1 MNDVVIAGAART
13 PMGGFQGDFDGV
25 TASVLGGA
33 ALKAALDDAQIGSV
47 DELYFGNVL
56 PAGQG
61 QAPARQAG
69 FAAGLGEDVPA
80 TTLNKM
86 CGSGMKATM
95 IGYDQLLWDTRML
108 WRLVVWRA
116 CRMRRICCPKCVVAH
131 GLGTLKSWITCSW
144 MGWKTP
150 MTKAVL
156 WAPSQKIA
164 PRNINSPEK
173 PRMNMHWDRLGMP
186 WMHKNRGHSHMKLQR
201 LH

>member
-1 MNDVVIAGAART
+1 MV
-13 PMGGFQGDFDGV
+13 
-25 TASVLGGA
+25 S

-95 IGYDQLLWDTRML
+95 IGYDQLAFGHTRML
-108 WRLVVWRA
+108 WQLVVWKA

-156 WAPSQKIA
+156 MGTFAEDCAEKYQFTREAQDEYALGSL
-164 PRNINSPEK
+164 RNA
-173 PRMNMHWDRLGMP
+173 LGCTEIGGI
-186 WMHKNRGHSHMKLQR
+186 RT
-201 LH
+201 